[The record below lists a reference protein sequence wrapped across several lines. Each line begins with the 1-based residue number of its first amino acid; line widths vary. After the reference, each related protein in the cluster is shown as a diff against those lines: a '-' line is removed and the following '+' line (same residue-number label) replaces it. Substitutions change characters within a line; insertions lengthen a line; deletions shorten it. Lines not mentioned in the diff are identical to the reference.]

1 MNSSKYKHKLGKMGK
16 IIDDLLGA
24 QKITIFKEKQLLVR
38 LQLNVFLP
46 ARGNRTNGAAVYV
59 CVTCFLF
66 VESRRG

>member
-1 MNSSKYKHKLGKMGK
+1 MGK

-24 QKITIFKEKQLLVR
+24 QKITIFKEKQLLER

-46 ARGNRTNGAAVYV
+46 ARGSRTNGAAVYV
-59 CVTCFLF
+59 CVTYFLF

>member
-1 MNSSKYKHKLGKMGK
+1 MGK

-46 ARGNRTNGAAVYV
+46 ARGSRTDGAAVYV
-59 CVTCFLF
+59 CHMLPLCGV
-66 VESRRG
+66 

>member
-1 MNSSKYKHKLGKMGK
+1 MGK

-46 ARGNRTNGAAVYV
+46 ARGNRTNGAAVSV